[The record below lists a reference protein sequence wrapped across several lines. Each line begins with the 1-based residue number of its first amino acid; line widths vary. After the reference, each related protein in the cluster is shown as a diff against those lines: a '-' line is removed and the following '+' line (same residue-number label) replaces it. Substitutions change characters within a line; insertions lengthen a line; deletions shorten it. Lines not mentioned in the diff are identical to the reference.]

1 MIFWIVG
8 ALAVISSCWYCGA
21 VIFLYRGFVGSGG
34 GGEPAGETFS
44 VVVAARNEE
53 KLIGRCL
60 ESILSQSISS
70 DRYEVIVVDDRS
82 DDATAAVVNEFMRCH
97 ANLRLLRVTETAPG
111 VSPKKWAVSRGVE
124 CSRNSIVVFTDADC
138 VVPPSWLN
146 AIDCSFT
153 PDIGL
158 VQGITSYMWPKEGM
172 NRLFFRL
179 QSLDFLSH
187 GIVAAAAIG
196 SNLPINSNANNFAFR
211 RESFMEAGG
220 YAKGTEKVVSGDD
233 DLLLQSIWR
242 QGRRKIVF
250 MMDRGGA
257 VLTMPTLTVA
267 ALFGQRARW
276 GSKTIHYRPRQ
287 VMLLSGVFLFYCTII
302 VSFFAAAFD
311 GRLGTLAV
319 VMLFVKYGAE
329 CLLMVPGLRRFG
341 HYDLAAL
348 LPLASLL
355 QLPLVICAVIC
366 GVFGR
371 FTWKGQKFSR
381 TIKRAGIHSS
391 GKGR

>member
-1 MIFWIVG
+1 MIFLIV
-8 ALAVISSCWYCGA
+8 ATLAVFSACWYCGA
-21 VIFLYRGFVGSGG
+21 VIFLYMGFQRLKEGG
-34 GGEPAGETFS
+34 GPACETFS
-44 VVVAARNEE
+44 VVIAARNEE

-60 ESILSQSISS
+60 ESVLLQSIPSG
-70 DRYEVIVVDDRS
+70 RFEVTVVDDRS
-82 DDATAAVVNEFMRCH
+82 SDATAEIVEGFMRRH
-97 ANLRLLRVTETAPG
+97 ANLKLIRITETPPG

-124 CSRNSIVVFTDADC
+124 CSRNDIVVFTDADC
-138 VVPPSWLN
+138 VVPPTWLD
-146 AIDCSFT
+146 AIDCNFT
-153 PDIGL
+153 PDVGL
-158 VQGITSYMWPKEGM
+158 VQGITSYMWPQEGM

-187 GIVAAAAIG
+187 VIVGASAIG
-196 SNLPINSNANNFAFR
+196 GNLPINSNANNFAFR
-211 RESFMEAGG
+211 REAFMEAGG
-220 YAKGTEKVVSGDD
+220 YAMGTEKIVSGDD

-242 QGRRKIVF
+242 QGRRKLVF
-250 MMDRGGA
+250 MTDEKGA
-257 VLTMPTLTVA
+257 VLTMPTLTLG

-287 VMLLSGVFLFYCTII
+287 VMLLSGVFLFYCMII
-302 VSFFAAAFD
+302 VTFFAAALD
-311 GRLGTLAV
+311 SRLAMPAV
-319 VMLFVKYGAE
+319 VMLLVKYGAE

-341 HYDLAAL
+341 HYDLASL

-381 TIKRAGIHSS
+381 TVKRAGCPAS
-391 GKGR
+391 GKER